1 MIEFPCNFIENKTQS
16 FKVFKMPSGDE
27 IREALRNLRPPP
39 THNSSTQ
46 LVNIPRFYREE
57 FKKFY
62 QHFSTCP
69 VCKIRN
75 HENYLVD
82 FYFSDDLEKIK
93 IKQQML
99 DLLRQLEN
107 FKENIILGIP
117 CCSCFE
123 RLFNTKN
130 NEAGINGDPVSVRS
144 QLMAELRE
152 ILSDRRID

>member
-1 MIEFPCNFIENKTQS
+1 
-16 FKVFKMPSGDE
+16 MPSGDE

-39 THNSSTQ
+39 TSPNYLTR
-46 LVNIPRFYREE
+46 IPRFYLEE

-82 FYFSDDLEKIK
+82 FYFSDDLDKIK
-93 IKQQML
+93 IKHQML

-107 FKENIILGIP
+107 FKGKISLGIP

-123 RLFNTKN
+123 LMFNLKS
-130 NEAGINGDPVSVRS
+130 NEGGIIESPTSIRS

-152 ILSDRRID
+152 ILSARRTD